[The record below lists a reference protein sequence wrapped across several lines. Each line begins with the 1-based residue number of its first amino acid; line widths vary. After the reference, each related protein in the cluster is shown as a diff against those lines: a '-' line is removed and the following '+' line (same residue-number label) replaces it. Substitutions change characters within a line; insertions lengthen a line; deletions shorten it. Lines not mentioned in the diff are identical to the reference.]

1 MKSFCNTRSELTMT
15 PLVPWER
22 SKGNQELL
30 SFLYLKLGLFAFIFT
45 LFSLQ
50 ELRAG
55 VVHLQE
61 IPLINS
67 SGLSLSTAVWDLLD
81 SQGETMT
88 FTWRKKNTPKK
99 RTNGVWLSTDSR
111 LFYVPQ
117 SAAATKEGFFFSC
130 IEATAIVSFMSRKR
144 GVGKYGDRK
153 WVQYL

>member
-1 MKSFCNTRSELTMT
+1 M
-15 PLVPWER
+15 
-22 SKGNQELL
+22 L

-61 IPLINS
+61 IPLISS

-88 FTWRKKNTPKK
+88 FT
-99 RTNGVWLSTDSR
+99 
-111 LFYVPQ
+111 
-117 SAAATKEGFFFSC
+117 
-130 IEATAIVSFMSRKR
+130 
-144 GVGKYGDRK
+144 
-153 WVQYL
+153 